1 MDPSCGIIPKNSYQ
15 ARSPIDFLLCVLL
28 KVFGFQ
34 SKSVI
39 QVNSYTGCEAKV
51 KTLFKKILLTDI
63 KLFKFT

>member
-15 ARSPIDFLLCVLL
+15 ALGSIDFLLCVLL
-28 KVFGFQ
+28 QVFGFQ

-39 QVNSYTGCEAKV
+39 QLNSYKSCEAKL
-51 KTLFKKILLTDI
+51 KTLLKKILLTDI